1 MVSERVLRRW
11 RKDALL
17 PISKD
22 ITELM
27 STGGSISQKIFNDYL
42 ESKGRILLLTQ
53 ELMDLYLIKKGE

>member
-27 STGGSISQKIFNDYL
+27 NTGGSISQKIFNDYL